1 MWTALSLGLSSLLKY
16 LLIGDAAARCSMD
29 FPLNYSTSQM
39 KLVCDYLMIF

>member
-29 FPLNYSTSQM
+29 FPLNM
-39 KLVCDYLMIF
+39 LFNKAK